1 MRIATFLTMNDSMAF
16 TLRIVGD
23 MRASDQPYIFR
34 SPDTAIQRPIGHL
47 ASLSVIASIPT

>member
-23 MRASDQPYIFR
+23 MYASDQPYIFR
-34 SPDTAIQRPIGHL
+34 SPETAIRRPIGHH
-47 ASLSVIASIPT
+47 ANLSVIVSVPT